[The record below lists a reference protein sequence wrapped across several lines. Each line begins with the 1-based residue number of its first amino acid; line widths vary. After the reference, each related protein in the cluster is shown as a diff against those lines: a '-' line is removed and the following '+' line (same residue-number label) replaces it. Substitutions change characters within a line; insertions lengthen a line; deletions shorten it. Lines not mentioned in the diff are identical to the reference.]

1 MVLYPVSE
9 HFFEPDY
16 LNSDSVALEKSLKQP
31 RKSIIVSL
39 SKSIFGENSFEVNI
53 NFLGEI

>member
-16 LNSDSVALEKSLKQP
+16 LNSVALEKSLKQP

-39 SKSIFGENSFEVNI
+39 PKSIFGENSFEVNI
-53 NFLGEI
+53 NFLSEI